1 MNKDNKNKAMAL
13 SDDEL
18 EQAAGGFSIET
29 IKKFGGQTI
38 FNLKNDGGKTLGTYN
53 SMGDAKSAGADTGEA
68 YKKGNDRT
76 ITQELN
82 NKFFNIT
89 KF

>member
-1 MNKDNKNKAMAL
+1 MNKDKKNTAVAL

-29 IKKFGGQTI
+29 LRFGRQTL
-38 FNLKNDGGKTLGTYN
+38 FNLKNDGEKTLRTFN
-53 SMGDAKSAGADTGEA
+53 SMGDAKSAGAHTGEA

-76 ITQELN
+76 I
-82 NKFFNIT
+82 IIS
-89 KF
+89 